1 MRHFFYLL
9 LIAGLFPIVVV
20 AQPFLND
27 SSSAFAPSEA
37 HYLWPT
43 NASSHLSST
52 FAETRSR
59 HFHAALDIKTWGRRG
74 YDIYATRDGTLYRM
88 AIGPRGYGKVLYLKH
103 DDGSFSV
110 YAHLMSFNDKLQQ
123 YADSLRFA
131 EDYIPS
137 FDRIIKDENIR
148 IEQGDLI
155 AYSGATGIGPPH
167 LHFELRTPSNKPFNP
182 LLTNLSVQDH
192 IPPRIT
198 GLSVEPLSPYSIVE
212 GNKKVYTRS
221 PKAQNGRFDFGTIE
235 VTGPVGLGLNVYDQA
250 DKVTNAYAVYEL
262 SMSVNGQQRFYSRV
276 DSFSYDETNQM
287 FIDRV
292 YPLLRQ
298 YGQGYQRL
306 FIADGNT
313 LPFYK
318 TDGKQGK
325 LNLPPGRHTI
335 TIKATDFFGNESEAT
350 VNLIVYEQK
359 ERIPVTPYSR
369 FSLKQNFT
377 PSIERWQWFN
387 NWVNIPKKSFG
398 SITTGIWDYNKVSS
412 YQNFITIDLESLDNL
427 FMNIPGIGP
436 TIFHRMIPAQ
446 SGLITALSHEAMAIF
461 PEDSFHDTVSVT
473 MTAQQFRTDSV
484 KVTIGP
490 EVYPLKKSYQ
500 FRIKRDSMLTDT
512 SKLAFYKYND
522 RYDTKYRITTRFT
535 GDHIIGETSSLGTF
549 VTMRDNTPPTL
560 RGPGL
565 TQRPDGQWLIY
576 IGARDNLSG
585 IDHKRT
591 NITVNGQR
599 GLAEYEPEERRI
611 LYYHPDF
618 TPSASMDIQI
628 EVYDQMGNKT
638 EKYFQL
644 SR

>member
-1 MRHFFYLL
+1 MKFSFCLL
-9 LIAGLFPIVVV
+9 LIAGLFPFTMT
-20 AQPFLND
+20 AQPVPNG
-27 SSSAFAPSEA
+27 SSFDPSEA

-103 DDGSFSV
+103 DDGSFSI
-110 YAHLMSFNDKLQQ
+110 YAHLMSFNDELQQ
-123 YADSLRFA
+123 FADSLRFA
-131 EDYIPS
+131 KDYIPS
-137 FDRIIKDENIR
+137 FDRIIEDENIR
-148 IEQGDLI
+148 IKQGDLI

-212 GNKKVYTRS
+212 GDKKVYTRS
-221 PKAQNGRFDFGTIE
+221 PKAQNGRYEFGTIE

-250 DKVTNAYAVYEL
+250 DKVTNSYAVYEL
-262 SMSVNGQQRFYSRV
+262 SMSVDGQQRFYSRV

-292 YPLLRQ
+292 YPLLQQ
-298 YGQGYQRL
+298 YRQGYQRL
-306 FIADGNT
+306 YIADGNT
-313 LPFYK
+313 LSFYE
-318 TDGKQGK
+318 TDGNQGK

-335 TIKATDFFGNESEAT
+335 TITATDFFGNESEAT
-350 VNLIVYEQK
+350 VNLIVYEQE
-359 ERIPVTPYSR
+359 ERIPVTSHSR

-387 NWVNIPKKSFG
+387 NWVNIPKRSFDA
-398 SITTGIWDYNKVSS
+398 ITTGIWNYNKVSS
-412 YQNFITIDLESLDNL
+412 FQNYITINLDSLDNL
-427 FMNIPGIGP
+427 FMNIPGMGP
-436 TIFHRMIPAQ
+436 TTFHRMIPDQ
-446 SGLITALSHEAMAIF
+446 SGLITALSHDAMAIF

-473 MTAQQFRTDSV
+473 MTAQQFRPDSV
-484 KVTIGP
+484 KVTVGP
-490 EVYPLKKSYQ
+490 EVYPLKKSYE

-512 SKLAFYKYND
+512 SKLAFYKYNGQ
-522 RYDTKYRITTRFT
+522 YDTKYRVTTRFT
-535 GDHIIGETSSLGTF
+535 DEHIIGETSNLGTF

-618 TPSASMDIQI
+618 TPPKSMDIQV

-638 EKYFQL
+638 EKYYQL
-644 SR
+644 TK